1 MVLYVILNLHL
12 IMVPSKYNSNCVRLL
27 TSIESRQAK
36 DGKVFFYVEIWHSH
50 DVGMLGFRFESL
62 ASAYDFI
69 KSNLS
74 YN

>member
-1 MVLYVILNLHL
+1 MI
-12 IMVPSKYNSNCVRLL
+12 PSKYNSNRVRLL
-27 TSIESRQAK
+27 TSIECRQSK

-62 ASAYDFI
+62 SSAYDFI